1 MKPKKGKKTSVIPLF
16 LFGLLFFTTV
26 SHGGTG
32 VENLKAGY
40 EWGDRVVIQPNGTVR
55 IKKDFVWVGE
65 GEEPSDEEKTAYIEH
80 IARPFPKKRV
90 FYKWVDDYRWR
101 VLLKT
106 ERLTGEVFQSIM
118 EAKDPTKQ
126 LAGIGVYVAEDI
138 YSTAPYGEKLM
149 RVEVAAGY
157 PYIDL
162 SDPNTKQLIQT
173 KIKNAEELYRLN
185 PRVAIMHNRHNLWV
199 LKAPGDIHFT
209 PFTGEEMEL
218 NELESV
224 FMIMTELQSNALI
237 RNISNSLNFFINSI
251 SGKIINMAEKDFFVF
266 ESPLTEKIM
275 ELDNTVLIGG
285 LSTKRDIQDYLLED
299 VLRGHL
305 SSRSPVQTV
314 REGKIFLKHS
324 KYLSSKERK
333 ELVRQTLSHIQTEE
347 DLKSLQN
354 ILTPLEYAQFQD
366 KNNITPGKEI
376 PDFKPSGCQPL
387 FYIRPSPS

>member
-1 MKPKKGKKTSVIPLF
+1 MKPKKEKKSSVIPPV

-40 EWGDRVVIQPNGTVR
+40 EQRDRAVMRSDGTTSIR
-55 IKKDFVWVGE
+55 KGWIWVGE
-65 GEEPSDEEKTAYIEH
+65 GEEPSDEEKRDYIEH

-90 FYKWVDDYRWR
+90 FYRWMDDYRWR
-101 VLLKT
+101 ALLKT
-106 ERLTGEVFQSIM
+106 ERMTEEVFQSVM
-118 EAKDPTKQ
+118 EMRDPAKQ
-126 LAGIGVYVAEDI
+126 LAGSGLYVAEDI

-162 SDPNTKQLIQT
+162 SDPKTEQLIKT

-185 PRVAIMHNRHNLWV
+185 PRVAIMYNRHNWWV
-199 LKAPGDIHFT
+199 LKAPGDIHFK

-218 NELESV
+218 SELESV
-224 FMIMTELQSNALI
+224 FMIMTELQSNVLI
-237 RNISNSLNFFINSI
+237 RNIQHSLNFFIDSI
-251 SGKIINMAEKDFFVF
+251 SEKITDMAKKDFFVF

-285 LSTKRDIQDYLLED
+285 PFTKRDIQEYLLED

-305 SSRSPVQTV
+305 SSHSPVQTV

-324 KYLSSKERK
+324 KYLSSEERE
-333 ELVRQTLSHIQTEE
+333 ELVRQTLSHIQTEK
-347 DLKSLQN
+347 DLKSLQE
-354 ILTPLEYAQFQD
+354 ILTPLEYAQFQKAFQD
-366 KNNITPGKEI
+366 QNKMPPGKEVQRSG
-376 PDFKPSGCQPL
+376 KPSGCQPL
-387 FYIRPSPS
+387 F